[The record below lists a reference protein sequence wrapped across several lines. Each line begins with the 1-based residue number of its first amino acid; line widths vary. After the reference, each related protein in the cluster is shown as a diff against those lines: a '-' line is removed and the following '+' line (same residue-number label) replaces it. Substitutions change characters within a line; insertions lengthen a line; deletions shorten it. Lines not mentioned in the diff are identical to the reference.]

1 MDNANRLVGMETKIT
16 NIMLVEA
23 IRQLKENE
31 NPDTTNS
38 VIDEVVMRAKFLMP
52 VTVKEGKME
61 FNMVTNASK
70 QNYFVAF
77 TDWEEMR
84 SCISGP
90 EQKAMV
96 MTFDDYAMIMKNNN
110 QTEGFVINPFSSN
123 LIFKRDYVKQLF
135 DKKVEILT
143 KE

>member
-31 NPDTTNS
+31 NPDTTNA

-90 EQKAMV
+90 EQKAM
-96 MTFDDYAMIMKNNN
+96 IMKNNN

>member
-1 MDNANRLVGMETKIT
+1 MPRI
-16 NIMLVEA
+16 I
-23 IRQLKENE
+23 ENQHRCY
-31 NPDTTNS
+31 S
-38 VIDEVVMRAKFLMP
+38 VICLTTLEKKR
-52 VTVKEGKME
+52 
-61 FNMVTNASK
+61 
-70 QNYFVAF
+70 
-77 TDWEEMR
+77 
-84 SCISGP
+84 
-90 EQKAMV
+90 

>member
-1 MDNANRLVGMETKIT
+1 MDNNRLVGMESKIT

-31 NPDTTNS
+31 NPETTNA
-38 VIDEVVMRAKFLMP
+38 VLDEIIMRAKFLMP
-52 VTVKEGKME
+52 VTLKGEKME
-61 FNMVTNASK
+61 FNMVTNSSK

-90 EQKAMV
+90 EQKAML
-96 MTFDDYAMIMKNNN
+96 MTFDDYAMIMQKND

-123 LIFKRDYVKQLF
+123 LIFKKDYVKQLF
-135 DKKVEILT
+135 DKKVELLT
-143 KE
+143 QL

>member
-31 NPDTTNS
+31 NPDTTNA

-77 TDWEEMR
+77 TDWEEIR

-90 EQKAMV
+90 EQKAICL
-96 MTFDDYAMIMKNNN
+96 ALSK
-110 QTEGFVINPFSSN
+110 INT
-123 LIFKRDYVKQLF
+123 VA
-135 DKKVEILT
+135 IL
-143 KE
+143 